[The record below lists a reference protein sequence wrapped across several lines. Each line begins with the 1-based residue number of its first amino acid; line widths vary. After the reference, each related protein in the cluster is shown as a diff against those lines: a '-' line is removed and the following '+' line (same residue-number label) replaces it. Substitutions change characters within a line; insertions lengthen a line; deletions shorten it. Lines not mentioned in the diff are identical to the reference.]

1 MEACGSD
8 GQGPIEAADW
18 LGRRSLILGEVNAGK
33 TRLCRRVL
41 AAVLTL
47 VKAEA
52 VAVLDLAPEVPARE
66 RERPGPAGVG
76 GRLAPPPGSA
86 VLYLRADL
94 AAPRL
99 SSRSEAEALAK
110 AEANRRA
117 IEPLWLELE
126 RSGRPVVFLNDLS
139 MYLQA
144 GRAEDLIARLA
155 GAQTV
160 VANGYSG
167 LSLGGGE
174 LSRRERVE
182 MDRLAAW
189 FDRVIRLQPP
199 APGPPA

>member
-1 MEACGSD
+1 MEARGSD
-8 GQGPIEAADW
+8 GQRPIDAADW

-41 AAVLTL
+41 EALLARVG
-47 VKAEA
+47 AEE
-52 VAVLDLAPEVPARE
+52 VAILDLAPEVPAPDRTSS
-66 RERPGPAGVG
+66 GPAGVG

-86 VLYLRADL
+86 VLYLSADL

-126 RSGRPVVFLNDLS
+126 RSGRPVVLINDLS
-139 MYLQA
+139 LYLQA
-144 GRAEDLIARLA
+144 GRAEDLMARLA
-155 GAQTV
+155 GARTV
-160 VANGYSG
+160 AANGYYG

-174 LSRRERVE
+174 LSRREQAE
-182 MDRLAAW
+182 MDRLKTW
-189 FDRVIRLQPP
+189 FDRVIRLEPP
-199 APGPPA
+199 DRPA